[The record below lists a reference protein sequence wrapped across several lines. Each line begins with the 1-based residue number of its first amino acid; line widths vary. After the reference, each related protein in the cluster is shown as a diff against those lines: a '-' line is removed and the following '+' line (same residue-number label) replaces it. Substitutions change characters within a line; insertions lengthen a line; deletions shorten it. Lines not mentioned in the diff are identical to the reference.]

1 MTPTSP
7 TLETIREQ
15 LLHRRDTLRRRFRVA
30 RLAVFGSHARGTARK
45 RSDVDILVEFEPG
58 GVNFDNYMELKFY
71 LQRILR
77 RRVDLVMIDALRPE
91 LGHPSFGRRLMSNPE
106 KDGVQVPTCQLCGTS
121 CPIRFQGLR
130 SR

>member
-30 RLAVFGSHARGTARK
+30 RLAVFGSHARGTAGK
-45 RSDVDILVEFEPG
+45 RSDVDILVEFEPD

-71 LQRILR
+71 LQRVLK
-77 RRVDLVMIDALRPE
+77 RRVDLVVVDALRPE
-91 LGHPSFGRRLMSNPE
+91 LRA
-106 KDGVQVPTCQLCGTS
+106 T
-121 CPIRFQGLR
+121 ILR
-130 SR
+130 EAVYV